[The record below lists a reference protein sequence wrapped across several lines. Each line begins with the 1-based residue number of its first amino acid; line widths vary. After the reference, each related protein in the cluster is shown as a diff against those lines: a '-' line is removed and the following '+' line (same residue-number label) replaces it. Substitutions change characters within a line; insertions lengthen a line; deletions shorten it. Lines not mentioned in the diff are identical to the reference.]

1 MRFIDES
8 QAWWLEGLA
17 RGWLHVWP
25 QAARDARDARECAA
39 ASEDS
44 HARARRW
51 AREERKERT
60 CTTAD

>member
-25 QAARDARDARECAA
+25 KAARDAGEHTAA
-39 ASEDS
+39 PEDS
-44 HARARRW
+44 HARARRR
-51 AREERKERT
+51 AREERKERR